1 MADTPINSDYIQCG
15 FFDAVE
21 TSPGVYDRIYDA
33 DSWSKPYKRIVS
45 DGIFASQAGSEN
57 SDFKVVSI
65 PGSVRQVK
73 VTKGEGIFWTKWLE
87 LTADQVVNI
96 DENMEEYSRIDSIII
111 QIDRGNRIGQVLYR
125 PGVAAEVPVAPE
137 LVNEGDI
144 REWRVANINVE
155 SIAIEITDSDIVDLR
170 GIETPFIASLIQ
182 TLSTEDL
189 FTQWTQMYQ
198 DYFNQTKATVEAFL
212 RDLTEDLNVSMTLQ
226 EINIVED
233 IEEDTDTINIHDYD
247 TVNDVIFIEVNG
259 AALNEDDYT
268 IDVTGIQVTF
278 ENQLLAGTK
287 VHVKILKS
295 VKAPIAEGRAF

>member
-1 MADTPINSDYIQCG
+1 MADTPINPDYIQCG

-65 PGSVRQVK
+65 PGSTRQVK
-73 VTKGEGIFWTKWLE
+73 ITQGEGIFWTKWLE
-87 LTADQVVNI
+87 LTADQFVDI
-96 DENMEEYSRIDSIII
+96 DDNMTEYSRIDSIII

-125 PGVAAEVPVAPE
+125 PGVAAEEPAAPE

-155 SIAIEITDSDIVDLR
+155 SLAIEITDADIVDLR

-189 FTQWTQMYQ
+189 FTQWTQLYQ
-198 DYFNQTKATVEAFL
+198 DYFEQTKANIDAFM

-259 AALNEDDYT
+259 ATLNEDDYT
-268 IDVTGIQVTF
+268 IDVTGIVVTF
-278 ENQLLAGTK
+278 TNLLRTGTK